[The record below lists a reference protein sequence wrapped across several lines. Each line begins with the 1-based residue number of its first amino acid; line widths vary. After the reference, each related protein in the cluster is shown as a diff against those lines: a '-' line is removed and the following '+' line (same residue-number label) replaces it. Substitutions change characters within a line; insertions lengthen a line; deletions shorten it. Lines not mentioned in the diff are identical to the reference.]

1 MLSDFFS
8 AQKRYLDYFF
18 DHIDQNCAI
27 RIFQTLCE
35 SRGTLFFTGIGKS
48 ARIAEK
54 IVQTMISTGTRAMY
68 LEATSALHGDLG
80 IVQDG
85 DIVIFL
91 TKSGE
96 SSELLDLMI
105 AIKRKGSVK
114 TMIWTSNSEAHILQ
128 FVDYSIILPLEAE
141 ICPFNLAPTTSSAVQ
156 LIFGDILAM
165 AMMKKNTFSL
175 SEYALNHPAGS
186 IGQKIALRAKD
197 LMLEGDELPL
207 CYPNDKLCDV
217 LVILS
222 NKRCGCL
229 LVVDDQKS
237 LLGIFTDGD
246 LRRAMQD
253 KKENIFDSF
262 MEDLMTVPCLHAYPD
277 TPVRDILKI
286 MQANPHRKV
295 MMLPVIE
302 DSILKGLVHMHDV
315 VSPFHRQ
322 RTKKFIHSEVLQKQ

>member
-18 DHIDQNCAI
+18 ENIDQSSAMDA
-27 RIFQTLCE
+27 FQTLLE
-35 SRGTLFFTGIGKS
+35 STGTIFFTGIGKS

-68 LEATSALHGDLG
+68 LEATNALHGDLG
-80 IVQDG
+80 VIRDG
-85 DIVIFL
+85 DLVIFL
-91 TKSGE
+91 TKSGD
-96 SSELLDLMI
+96 SHELVDLVI
-105 AIKRKGSVK
+105 AIKRKANVK
-114 TMIWTSNSEAHILQ
+114 TMAWTSNTEGHILQ
-128 FVDYSIILPLEAE
+128 FVDQFVLLPLEGE
-141 ICPFNLAPTTSSAVQ
+141 ICPFNLAPTTSCAVQ

-165 AMMKKNTFSL
+165 AMMKEKTFSL

-186 IGQKIALRAKD
+186 IGQKISLKAKD

-207 CYPNDKLCDV
+207 CSPNDKLCDV

-229 LVVDDQKS
+229 LVVDHENR

-246 LRRAMQD
+246 LRRAIQNNR
-253 KKENIFDSF
+253 ENIFDRS
-262 MEDLMTVPCLHAYPD
+262 MRELMTISYLHAYSE
-277 TPVRDILKI
+277 TSARDILKI
-286 MQANPHRKV
+286 MQGNPHRKV
-295 MMLPVIE
+295 MMLPIIDEGVV
-302 DSILKGLVHMHDV
+302 KGLVHMHDV

-322 RTKKFIHSEVLQKQ
+322 RTKKIMHTEVLQK